1 MKILE
6 TAVAHWGLFL
16 CMLSFCSCSSL
27 QAIMEEYKSLPGNQ
41 KEQLAPISE
50 TKNFSHIIKWP
61 GENLTR
67 ISLWYTGTI
76 ENWTRIQEL
85 NSSID
90 PKRIDI
96 GDTILIP
103 ENLLIT
109 REPMPMG
116 FRGNGKKK
124 KKPAPESLPEE
135 SSTSGENQLLNPI
148 DIDGTEEINNK
159 EKDGL
164 STPVDFR
171 GNVQTMKKP
180 APESLPEESSSG
192 GENQLFA
199 PIDIDTQNE
208 EIDNHEEDGLSTPMD
223 FGGNVQKKK
232 DPAPEALS
240 EVSSTSGE
248 NQLFG
253 PIDIDTQTE
262 EINYNENDG
271 LSMPLEA
278 IE

>member
-50 TKNFSHIIKWP
+50 TKYFSHIIKWP

-124 KKPAPESLPEE
+124 KKPAPESLP
-135 SSTSGENQLLNPI
+135 
-148 DIDGTEEINNK
+148 K
-159 EKDGL
+159 E
-164 STPVDFR
+164 
-171 GNVQTMKKP
+171 
-180 APESLPEESSSG
+180 
-192 GENQLFA
+192 
-199 PIDIDTQNE
+199 
-208 EIDNHEEDGLSTPMD
+208 
-223 FGGNVQKKK
+223 
-232 DPAPEALS
+232 
-240 EVSSTSGE
+240 SSTSGE